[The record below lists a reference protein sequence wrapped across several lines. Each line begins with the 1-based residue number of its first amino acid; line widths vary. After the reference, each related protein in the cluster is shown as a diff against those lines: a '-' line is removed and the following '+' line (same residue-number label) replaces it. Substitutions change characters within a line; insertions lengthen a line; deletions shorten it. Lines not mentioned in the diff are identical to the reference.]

1 MNDFIRERYELS
13 LERICSFCEEDSVKE
28 PYRAYFCAM
37 AKFIKKCDLVLN
49 SQVSGEMKHWTME
62 QHEAI
67 NAALY
72 EDILPENYVTSYA
85 NPEYA
90 AAVFGEQLGKL
101 LCFLYTEIR
110 GDIVYAYEQRV
121 EDMVIYNE
129 ALIEIYNVFAD
140 EEMQMAM
147 ERYEAM
153 SEKERAFHTGN
164 PAVRFVRDILYWCM
178 SDYCDVTLTYRIRE
192 GLDPACDFAKKIIM
206 ESNLDD
212 CSYLYQFGEYV
223 SGEELKVAKFLNRLP
238 EETIKKMADTFTNG
252 YIRGFEVMGRD
263 LSKKKTVVIRY
274 PLGFERMIKEAVKN
288 FEAVGLSVIIPRA
301 AVGSMNRN
309 PAGKAGYVSTSPNK
323 QYDYDHRYD
332 MALFMDKAFRDRKL
346 AVLKTS
352 YEEYQQLAADYA
364 GPAVVETFGEEGFAP
379 INKESA
385 WSFDEK
391 QQKLYLEY
399 RNSSMPIINEYI
411 PGDETSFTI
420 IAFPIPA
427 IGPDFEGIFEETIE
441 INTLDYEKY
450 QKIQQTLIDVLD
462 TAEYVEV
469 VGKGENCTNMRVNL
483 TALTDPSSQTRF
495 ENCVADVNIPV
506 GEVFTS
512 PKLTGTN
519 GVLNVSSVY
528 VGEIQFKNLKMTFED
543 GRVTEVSC
551 DNFLETLSESADLE
565 AIEAA
570 KEAGKKLV
578 IQEIMNQ
585 HESLPLG
592 EFAIGTNT
600 TAYAMAEKY
609 QIIDRLP
616 ILIVEKMGP
625 HFAVGD
631 TCYSWSED
639 SPMYNPDGKEMIA
652 RDNEISI
659 LRKEDVSKAYFGAHC
674 DITIPYKE
682 LERITVVKPGG
693 EQVEIID
700 DGRFVL
706 PGLEELNIPLEK

>member
-1 MNDFIRERYELS
+1 MDDFIRERYELS
-13 LERICSFCEEDSVKE
+13 MERICRFGEEESVKE
-28 PYRAYFCAM
+28 PYRAYFRSVAD
-37 AKFIKKCDLVLN
+37 FIQLCDKVLKA
-49 SQVSGEMKHWTME
+49 QMSGDSKNWTKE
-62 QHEAI
+62 EHAAV
-67 NAALY
+67 NHALY
-72 EDILPENYVTSYA
+72 EDILGENYAVSYA

-90 AAVFGEQLGKL
+90 ANVFGEELGKL

-140 EEMQMAM
+140 EEVQIAM
-147 ERYEAM
+147 ERLGVHHA
-153 SEKERAFHTGN
+153 GN

-192 GLDPACDFAKKIIM
+192 GLDPEMDFAKAIIM
-206 ESNLDD
+206 GSDLSDL
-212 CSYLYQFGEYV
+212 SYLYQFGEYI
-223 SGEELKVAKFLNRLP
+223 SEEEQKIAAFLNGLP
-238 EETIKKMADTFTNG
+238 ETTIKKMADTFTDG
-252 YIRGFEVMGRD
+252 YIRGFQVMGRD
-263 LSKKKTVVIRY
+263 LSKKKSVVVRY

-309 PAGKAGYVSTSPNK
+309 PGGKVGYSSTSPDK

-352 YEEYQQLAADYA
+352 YEEFKQLAADYA
-364 GPAVVETFGEEGFAP
+364 GPAVVEIFGEEGFAP
-379 INKESA
+379 INKDAA

-399 RNSSMPIINEYI
+399 RNMSMPIVNEYI

-420 IAFPIPA
+420 IAFPVPA
-427 IGPDFEGIFEETIE
+427 IGSDFEGIFEETIE
-441 INTLDYEKY
+441 INTLDYAKY
-450 QKIQQTLIDVLD
+450 QKIQQKLIDVLD

-469 VGKGENCTNMRVNL
+469 IGKGENCTNMHVNL
-483 TALTDPSSQTRF
+483 AELTDPSTQTRF

-512 PKLTGTN
+512 PKLTGTE

-528 VGEIQFKNLKMTFED
+528 VGEIQFKNLKMAFEN

-551 DNFLETLSESADLE
+551 DNFLEVLPEDASEE
-565 AIEAA
+565 AIEDA
-570 KEAGKKLV
+570 KIAGRKLV

-652 RDNEISI
+652 RDNEVSI

-682 LERITVVKPGG
+682 LERITVVKPDG
-693 EQVEIID
+693 ERIAIIEK
-700 DGRFVL
+700 GRFVL
-706 PGLEELNIPLEK
+706 QGLEELNVPLEK